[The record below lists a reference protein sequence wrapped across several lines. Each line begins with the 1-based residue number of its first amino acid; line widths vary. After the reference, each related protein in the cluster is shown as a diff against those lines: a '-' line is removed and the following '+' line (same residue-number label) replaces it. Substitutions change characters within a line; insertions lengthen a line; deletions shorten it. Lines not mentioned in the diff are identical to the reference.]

1 MLKCQLGC
9 VNRKR
14 WNLRVMWFSLPS
26 PTVPVKLSVFALHLS
41 SSSRSAACPAL
52 GQSACSALI
61 HSAAERG
68 GGLSPLSAASLSASS
83 VVSSSRLSVSVSG
96 SARLRRVIDGTE
108 AVAARATLKMKWLAV
123 TAERGKRAGARRK

>member
-1 MLKCQLGC
+1 MI
-9 VNRKR
+9 
-14 WNLRVMWFSLPS
+14 WFSLPS

-83 VVSSSRLSVSVSG
+83 VVSSSRLSVSVSVSV

-108 AVAARATLKMKWLAV
+108 AVAARATLKIKWLAV

>member
-14 WNLRVMWFSLPS
+14 WNLRVIWFSLPS

-68 GGLSPLSAASLSASS
+68 GGLSPLSAASLSAFL
-83 VVSSSRLSVSVSG
+83 VVSSSRLSVSVSA

-108 AVAARATLKMKWLAV
+108 ADAARATLKIKWLAV

>member
-14 WNLRVMWFSLPS
+14 WNLRVIWFSLPS

-108 AVAARATLKMKWLAV
+108 AVAARATLKIKWLAV

>member
-14 WNLRVMWFSLPS
+14 WNLRVIWFSLPS

-83 VVSSSRLSVSVSG
+83 VVSSSRLSVSVSA

-108 AVAARATLKMKWLAV
+108 AVAARATLKIKWLAV